1 MGEAHPTGL
10 GHQSLDDVLVAVTE
24 VGDEHAARAVDVA
37 LARRVVEMDAFAA
50 VDGRIVA
57 TQFTLEDRIRVRTSV
72 HHGLLALAALPIN
85 RSPVVRPCV
94 RGPRE
99 PR

>member
-57 TQFTLEDRIRVRTSV
+57 TQFTLEDRIGVRASV
-72 HHGLLALAALPIN
+72 H
-85 RSPVVRPCV
+85 
-94 RGPRE
+94 
-99 PR
+99 